1 MVTLFV
7 AGLSAWAS
15 ASSAMVASD
24 SAEPPIQLMVTI
36 ALTAISYV
44 FAYYPAPEVN

>member
-1 MVTLFV
+1 VVTLFV

-15 ASSAMVASD
+15 AASGMAASD

-44 FAYYPAPEVN
+44 FAYFFAPEVK